1 MALVYEPGDALPF
14 HGPFQRLTNTTLLLT
29 NKNNGPV
36 AFKVKTTAP
45 KKYCVRPNAGRIESG
60 DSIKIQITLQPIKEE
75 ISGDIKCRDKFL
87 VQSIQISPE
96 MDSMPTTELWAMVER
111 EAKSAISEKRL
122 RVRYVLPKPTEEPT
136 VTDVSHSIDEKSSA
150 ATGALGNAAPAQQ
163 QQQQQQQQ
171 RVSPTSRTLPGPS
184 PLANSVDSY
193 NESSVDGSPESTVK
207 DVPRR
212 LSVQAADGSRPQTA
226 SNRLFPDSST
236 APSPNDTTSFVD
248 DYHPS
253 SSALPSDSQTL
264 KDELDNANAVV
275 QDLRRQL
282 SEYKAQLEKIGASK
296 AGRPVSVQPLSDTID
311 GLSMQ
316 SVAIV
321 ALVAFLV
328 GYFFF

>member
-1 MALVYEPGDALPF
+1 MALVYEPGDALSF
-14 HGPFQRLTNTTLLLT
+14 HGPFKTLTNATLLLT
-29 NKNNGPV
+29 NKNNGPA

-60 DSIKIQITLQPIKEE
+60 DSIKIQISLQPIKEE
-75 ISGDIKCRDKFL
+75 MAGDTKCRDKFL
-87 VQSIQISPE
+87 IQSIQISPE
-96 MDSMPTTELWAMVER
+96 MDSMPMSELWAMVER
-111 EAKSAISEKRL
+111 EAKSAINEKRL
-122 RVRYVLPKPTEEPT
+122 RVRYVLPKPAKEPAS
-136 VTDVSHSIDEKSSA
+136 TDVSHTTDEKSPA
-150 ATGALGNAAPAQQ
+150 ATAALGSAAPAQQ
-163 QQQQQQQQ
+163 QQQQ
-171 RVSPTSRTLPGPS
+171 RISPTSRTLPGPS

-193 NESSVDGSPESTVK
+193 NESPADGSPAEPTVK
-207 DVPRR
+207 DEPRKP
-212 LSVQAADGSRPQTA
+212 SAQAADEPRPQTA

-236 APSPNDTTSFVD
+236 APSPTDTTSFAD

-253 SSALPSDSQTL
+253 SSVLPTDSQSL

-282 SEYKAQLEKIGASK
+282 SEYKAQLEKIGTSK
-296 AGRPVSVQPLSDTID
+296 AGRSMSAQSTSDTID

>member
-14 HGPFQRLTNTTLLLT
+14 HGPFQRLTNTTLLLK

-60 DSIKIQITLQPIKEE
+60 DSVEIQITLQPIKEE
-75 ISGDIKCRDKFL
+75 ITGDIKCRDKFL

-96 MDSMPTTELWAMVER
+96 MESMPMTELWAMVER

-122 RVRYVLPKPTEEPT
+122 RVRYVLPKPAEEPT
-136 VTDVSHSIDEKSSA
+136 VTEVSHSTDEKSSA
-150 ATGALGNAAPAQQ
+150 VTADLGNAAPAQQ
-163 QQQQQQQQ
+163 QQQQ
-171 RVSPTSRTLPGPS
+171 RISPTSRTLPGPS

-193 NESSVDGSPESTVK
+193 NESPVDGSAESSVK

-212 LSVQAADGSRPQTA
+212 LSVQAADGARPQTA

-236 APSPNDTTSFVD
+236 APSPSDTTSFLD

-282 SEYKAQLEKIGASK
+282 SEYKAQLEKIGTPK

>member
-1 MALVYEPGDALPF
+1 MALIYEPGDALAF
-14 HGPFQRLTNTTLLLT
+14 HGPFKSLTNATLLLT
-29 NKNNGPV
+29 NKNNGPA

-60 DSIKIQITLQPIKEE
+60 DSIKIQISLQPIKEE
-75 ISGDIKCRDKFL
+75 IAGDTKCRDKFL
-87 VQSIQISPE
+87 IQSIQISPE
-96 MDSMPTTELWAMVER
+96 MDSMPMSELWAMVER
-111 EAKSAISEKRL
+111 EAKSAINEKRL
-122 RVRYVLPKPTEEPT
+122 RVRYVLPKPAKESV
-136 VTDVSHSIDEKSSA
+136 VTDVPNAIDEKSPA
-150 ATGALGNAAPAQQ
+150 ATAALGNAAPS
-163 QQQQQQQQ
+163 QQQQ
-171 RVSPTSRTLPGPS
+171 RISPTSRTLPGPS

-193 NESSVDGSPESTVK
+193 NESSVDGSSAEPTER

-212 LSVQAADGSRPQTA
+212 QSVQTVDEPRPQTA

-236 APSPNDTTSFVD
+236 APSPTDTTSFAD

-253 SSALPSDSQTL
+253 SSVLPSDSQSL

-282 SEYKAQLEKIGASK
+282 NEYKAQLEKIGTSK
-296 AGRPVSVQPLSDTID
+296 SGRSMTAQQSSSDSID